1 MTLISYP
8 AAPCFIGVASSL
20 GVQSQSV
27 RVAFD
32 RAVRARITG
41 AIPPP
46 LGPGRFTELAPDASL
61 PSLPALR
68 QLLIELARRCCEL
81 SQQGRPFAVI
91 GGDHACA
98 IGTWSGVLNSLR
110 PGERLGLIWLDAH
123 LDVNDFASSP
133 SGNIHGMPLAA
144 LLGHSDPA
152 LHALTPTA
160 RRLRPEHLV
169 LIGARSYEPGEQA
182 LLQSL
187 GARIIHCEAVRE
199 RGQLVEALVES
210 MDNLARRCERVG
222 ISIDLDVLDPAD
234 ACAVATPEPGGLR
247 RDDLLFALGVAVA
260 GRQLAAVEIAEYY
273 PERDRGDRTLA
284 VVEALCRTLL
294 SRA

>member
-8 AAPCFIGVASSL
+8 ATPSVIGVASSL

-27 RVAFD
+27 KVAFD
-32 RAVRARITG
+32 RAVRARIVG

-46 LGPGRFTELAPDASL
+46 TGPAQFMELAPDASL

-68 QLLIELARRCCEL
+68 QLLIELARRSCEL
-81 SQQGRPFAVI
+81 SRQGRPFAVI

-98 IGTWSGVLNSLR
+98 IGTWSGVLNGLR

-123 LDVNDFASSP
+123 LDFNDFASSP

-144 LLGHSDPA
+144 LLDHSDPT

-160 RRLRPEHLV
+160 LRLRPEHLV
-169 LIGARSYEPGEQA
+169 LIGARSYEPVELARLHSQ
-182 LLQSL
+182 
-187 GARIIHCEAVRE
+187 GARIIHCEDVRR

-210 MDNLARRCERVG
+210 MDDLTRRCDRVG

-234 ACAVATPEPGGLR
+234 ACAVATPEPDGLC
-247 RDDLLFALGVAVA
+247 RDDLLFALRAAVA
-260 GRQLAAVEIAEYY
+260 GRQLAAVEIAEFY
-273 PERDRGDRTLA
+273 PERDCDDRTLA

-294 SRA
+294 SGA